1 MKTKI
6 FKEIQPKEKLYLFSA
21 SFLFVLKGLAG
32 VALVLIILKLIKN
45 ISPGSTVNTQLNFY
59 WFYIGGL
66 IIFRA
71 ICDCIADLF
80 EHYAGFRISK
90 RIRKDMLLKL
100 KKFSLEFFSKERI
113 GEIGTII
120 HKDVNNIEGIVGHL
134 WTRISADII
143 TSLILGTALFIFN
156 WQLGL
161 AMIAFLPFG
170 IFILI
175 KGTQKTEKINTKSQ
189 NKLADMASLF
199 VEYTKGIPV
208 LKSFYE
214 NPGFINKLNSSV
226 NDLSGNSYK
235 TAKITARITGSYF
248 MFLELSYLFII
259 SIGALLVWTH
269 QIEIFHYLLF
279 IVLGLEFYKPFY
291 QADKHWLLYI
301 TARDSYA
308 RICKIKDSPEV
319 KNEGTSGFP
328 VSSDIQFNDVC
339 FSYENDGFSLNNI
352 SINIPEK
359 SMIALVG
366 PSGSGKSTITNLL
379 LRFWDIN
386 NGTIKIGGSELRD
399 IEYNSLLSNISIV
412 MQNVVLL
419 SDTIYENI
427 KIGNKSATKEQVIQ
441 AAKKAMI
448 HDFIMTLPQQYDTML
463 GEGGAGLSGG
473 QKQRLSVARALIKDA
488 PILILDEATSNIDP
502 INERNLQM
510 AISNLVQERTVI
522 VIAHHLKTIKNADQ
536 IIVLNN
542 GKIMESGK
550 HEELL
555 LNKGLY
561 FNLWYS
567 EEKTDQIR
575 LNKPVAIH

>member
-71 ICDCIADLF
+71 ICDCTADLF

-156 WQLGL
+156 WKLGL

-214 NPGFINKLNSSV
+214 NPGFINKLNSSI
-226 NDLSGNSYK
+226 NDLSGSSYK

-269 QIEIFHYLLF
+269 QIEIFHFLLF

-319 KNEGTSGFP
+319 KNEGTSSFP
-328 VSSDIQFNDVC
+328 VSSDIQFNEVC

-427 KIGNKSATKEQVIQ
+427 KIGNKSATKQQVIQ

>member
-32 VALVLIILKLIKN
+32 VALVLIILKLIKS
-45 ISPGSTVNTQLNFY
+45 ISSGSTVNTQLNVY

-199 VEYTKGIPV
+199 VEYTKGIPI

-269 QIEIFHYLLF
+269 QVEIFHFLLF

-319 KNEGTSGFP
+319 KNEGALGFP
-328 VSSDIQFNDVC
+328 VSSNIQFNDVS
-339 FSYENDGFSLNNI
+339 FSYENNGFSLNNI

-419 SDTIYENI
+419 SDSIYENI

-448 HDFIMTLPQQYDTML
+448 HDFIMTLPLQYDTVL

-555 LNKGLY
+555 HNKGLY